1 MFFYSPNFMI
11 FFLVLLI
18 PYLWF
23 KKQRLWLLAAANAL
37 FYVAHPEGFLVLF
50 VAMAVVTF
58 GLVHLMKLPRWR
70 WVFWVGI
77 VLNVLNLAFFKY
89 TLFLLDNLKMWTGFQ
104 SAFADSI
111 ASSIVLP
118 LGISFYTFEFI
129 SYLIDVRR
137 GDSQPTRSFAK
148 FWVFVSMFPHLIA
161 GPIMRGDELIPQLD
175 KLSEKRI
182 GWNEIR
188 YGVYLFA
195 IGMIKK
201 VVIADQLSPIVK
213 ELFNKGS
220 ALTGTESWMAAYT
233 FSFYIYNDFSAY
245 SDMAI
250 GLGIMMGVRF
260 ADNFNSPYLSA
271 NPSEFWR
278 RWHMTLSRWIRD
290 YIYIGLGG
298 NRKGQ
303 VRLYLN
309 LLIAMLISGLWH
321 GAMWTFV
328 IWGGI
333 HGLLQV
339 IHRASLALNRWRL
352 IAAVRASIVYRMI
365 AIFIFFHVVTWT
377 WVFFHA
383 ASIDMALDMTWKMIH
398 AHADNIVRHPTFPL
412 VVGLFLIHV
421 VEYLL
426 RKYEGSIGR
435 VWRYVPFPL
444 RSAVYT
450 LVTLSLIYY
459 LQGGKY
465 EFIYFQ
471 F

>member
-18 PYLWF
+18 PYLVL
-23 KKQRLWLLAAANAL
+23 KKQRLWLLAVANAI

-50 VAMAVVTF
+50 LAMAVLTF
-58 GLVHLMKLPRWR
+58 GIVHLMTVPRWR
-70 WVFWVGI
+70 WMFWVGI

-89 TLFLLDNLKMWTGFQ
+89 TLFVLDNLKTWFGFQ
-104 SAFADSI
+104 SAAADSI

-137 GDSQPTRSFAK
+137 GDSKPTRSFAN

-161 GPIMRGDELIPQLD
+161 GPIMRGDELFPQLD
-175 KLSEKRI
+175 KLREKKI
-182 GWNEIR
+182 TWNDIR

-195 IGMIKK
+195 IGMVKK

-213 ELFNKGS
+213 ELFDKGP

-245 SDMAI
+245 TDMAI
-250 GLGIMMGVRF
+250 GLGIMLGVRF
-260 ADNFNSPYLSA
+260 ADNFNSPYLSGS
-271 NPSEFWR
+271 PSEFWR

-298 NRKGQ
+298 NRKGAL
-303 VRLYLN
+303 RLYLN
-309 LLIAMLISGLWH
+309 LMIAMLISGLWH

-328 IWGGI
+328 VWGGI

-339 IHRASLALNRWRL
+339 VHRLSLGLNRWKW
-352 IAAVRASIVYRMI
+352 IAAARESRIYRVA
-365 AIFIFFHVVTWT
+365 AIFIFYHVATWT

-383 ASIDMALDMTWKMIH
+383 PSIDIALDMTWKMAH
-398 AHADNIVRHPTFPL
+398 AHVGNIVRHPTFPL
-412 VVGLFLIHV
+412 IVGLFAVHLA
-421 VEYLL
+421 EYLL
-426 RKYEGSIGR
+426 RKHEGRLGQA
-435 VWRYVPFPL
+435 WNHVPFPL
-444 RSAVYT
+444 RSAAYLLIT
-450 LVTLSLIYY
+450 LGLIYY

>member
-1 MFFYSPNFMI
+1 MFFYSPNFI
-11 FFLVLLI
+11 VFFLILLV
-18 PYLWF
+18 PYLLL

-37 FYVAHPEGFLVLF
+37 FYAAHPEGYLVLF
-50 VAMAVVTF
+50 GVMAAVTF
-58 GLVHLMKLPRWR
+58 GLVHLMTLPRWR
-70 WVFWVGI
+70 WVFWIGI

-89 TLFLLDNLKMWTGFQ
+89 TLFLLDNLKLWTGFQ
-104 SAFADSI
+104 LAA
-111 ASSIVLP
+111 ASSLAESIVLP

-137 GDSQPTRSFAK
+137 GDSKPTRSFVK

-161 GPIMRGDELIPQLD
+161 GPIMRGEELIPQLD
-175 KLSEKRI
+175 KLADKRI
-182 GWNEIR
+182 TWNDIR

-201 VVIADQLSPIVK
+201 VIIADQLSPIVK
-213 ELFNKGS
+213 ELFDKGS

-245 SDMAI
+245 TDMAI

-260 ADNFNSPYLSA
+260 ADNFKSPYLSGS
-271 NPSEFWR
+271 PTEFWR
-278 RWHMTLSRWIRD
+278 RWHITLSRWIRD

-298 NRKGQ
+298 NRKGTL
-303 VRLYLN
+303 RLYFN
-309 LLIAMLISGLWH
+309 LMIAMLISGLWH

-328 IWGGI
+328 VWGGV

-339 IHRASLALNRWRL
+339 IHRLSLSLNRWRW
-352 IAAVRASIVYRMI
+352 IAAIREHGIYRIITIVV
-365 AIFIFFHVVTWT
+365 FFHIVTWT

-383 ASIDMALDMTWKMIH
+383 PSIDMALVMTWKMMH
-398 AHADNIVRHPTFPL
+398 AHPDNIVSHPLFPL
-412 VVGLFLIHV
+412 VACLFAIHV
-421 VEYLL
+421 LEFLL
-426 RKYEGSIGR
+426 RKYEGQIGR
-435 VWRYVPFPL
+435 AWRRVPFPL
-444 RSAVYT
+444 RSAVY
-450 LVTLSLIYY
+450 LIVTLSLIYY

>member
-1 MFFYSPNFMI
+1 MFFYSPNFLI
-11 FFLVLLI
+11 FFLVLLL
-18 PYLWF
+18 PYLWLR
-23 KKQRLWLLAAANAL
+23 KQRLWLLAAANAI

-50 VAMAVVTF
+50 LAAAVLTF
-58 GLVHLMKLPRWR
+58 VIVHLMTIPRWR
-70 WVFWVGI
+70 WLFWVGI

-89 TLFLLDNLKMWTGFQ
+89 TLFVLDNLKLWTGFHF
-104 SAFADSI
+104 AAADSI
-111 ASSIVLP
+111 AASIVLP

-137 GDSQPTRSFAK
+137 GHSQPTRSFLK

-175 KLSEKRI
+175 KLSDKKI
-182 GWNEIR
+182 TWDDIR
-188 YGVYLFA
+188 YGVYLFI

-201 VVIADQLSPIVK
+201 IIIADQLSPVVK
-213 ELFNKGS
+213 EFFDKGS
-220 ALTGTESWMAAYT
+220 HLTGTESWMAAYT

-260 ADNFNSPYLSA
+260 ADNFKSPYLSS

-278 RWHMTLSRWIRD
+278 RWHITLSRWIRD

-298 NRKGQ
+298 NRKGPF
-303 VRLYLN
+303 RLYLN
-309 LLIAMLISGLWH
+309 LMIAMLISGLWH

-339 IHRASLALNRWRL
+339 IHRLSLGLNRFRW
-352 IAAVRASIVYRMI
+352 IAAVRESLVYRI
-365 AIFIFFHVVTWT
+365 LAIFVFFNVVSWT

-383 ASIDMALDMTWKMIH
+383 SSIDMALDMTWKMLH
-398 AHADNIVRHPTFPL
+398 AHADNVVRHPTFPL
-412 VVGLFLIHV
+412 VLLLFLVHV
-421 VEYLL
+421 AEYLL
-426 RKYEGSIGR
+426 RKHESSIGQ
-435 VWRYVPFPL
+435 VWRHVPFPL
-444 RSAVYT
+444 RSSAYLLIT
-450 LVTLSLIYY
+450 LTLIYY
-459 LQGGKY
+459 LQGGNY
-465 EFIYFQ
+465 AFIYFQ

>member
-11 FFLVLLI
+11 FFIILLI
-18 PYLWF
+18 PYLLLR
-23 KKQRLWLLAAANAL
+23 KQRVWLLAAANAI

-50 VAMAVVTF
+50 FVMAFLTF
-58 GLVHLMKLPRWR
+58 GIVHTMQLSRFRWL
-70 WVFWVGI
+70 FWIGI

-89 TLFLLDNLKMWTGFQ
+89 TLFVLGNLDMLGLHLPR
-104 SAFADSI
+104 ADDW
-111 ASSIVLP
+111 AASIVLP

-137 GDSQPTRSFAK
+137 GDSKPTRSFVK

-161 GPIMRGDELIPQLD
+161 GPIMRGDELFPQLD
-175 KLSEKRI
+175 ELSKKRI
-182 GWNEIR
+182 TWSDIR

-195 IGMIKK
+195 IGMVKK
-201 VVIADQLSPIVK
+201 IVIADQLSPIVK
-213 ELFNKGS
+213 ELFDKGS
-220 ALTGTESWMAAYT
+220 ALTSTESWMAAYT

-245 SDMAI
+245 TDMAI

-303 VRLYLN
+303 LRLYAN

-339 IHRASLALNRWRL
+339 IHRLSFELNRFRWV
-352 IAAVRASIVYRMI
+352 AVLRDSVVYRI
-365 AIFIFFHVVTWT
+365 VAIFVFFHIVTWT

-383 ASIDMALDMTWKMIH
+383 PSLSMAWDMTVKMLRVH
-398 AHADNIVRHPTFPL
+398 AADLIRHPTFPL
-412 VVGLFLIHV
+412 IVGLFAVHV
-421 VEYLL
+421 VEYVL
-426 RKYEGSIGR
+426 RKNEGRFGR
-435 VWRYVPFPL
+435 IWHFVPFPL
-444 RSAVYT
+444 RSAAYALIT
-450 LVTLSLIYY
+450 FTLIYY